1 MRVRCRLRRL
11 VLVKHS
17 MPDVEPERP
26 ASTWSLGD
34 VGRQRAEMLAVRLTG
49 CSPNMIWT
57 SKEPKAVET
66 ADTIA
71 RGFGVPVQVADGLEE
86 HHRTGG
92 PFLPTQGEF
101 EAAIERFFCEP
112 DWLVFGTETANEAL
126 HRFSSAIELV
136 VGGVRTDTCVITHGT
151 VMTIFVA
158 RLAGVQH
165 MNFWRRLGLPSFV
178 VLTLPEMQVSEVVE
192 SVDSE

>member
-1 MRVRCRLRRL
+1 
-11 VLVKHS
+11 

-34 VGRQRAEMLAVRLTG
+34 IGRQRAELLAARLSGFRPTK
-49 CSPNMIWT
+49 IWS

-66 ADTIA
+66 AEVVAT
-71 RGFGVPVQVADGLEE
+71 GFGVSVQVADGLEE

-101 EAAIERFFCEP
+101 EASVERFFRKP
-112 DWLVFGTETANEAL
+112 DEVVFGTESANEAL
-126 HRFSSAIELV
+126 SRFSSAMNLAIQSEQ
-136 VGGVRTDTCVITHGT
+136 TDTVVITHGT
-151 VMTIFVA
+151 VMTLYVA

-165 MNFWRRLGLPSFV
+165 MSFWRRLGLPSFV